1 MKATINWFS
10 VRLPYHL
17 SHWAQI
23 YLRWYLQKS
32 EGMLTYQNNL
42 DCSWD
47 LQSLW
52 CALNVVNLLLL
63 VQVTLQISWFYI
75 ERKEWMA
82 SCAIILNIGALIRSR
97 RSIHCSLK
105 TTWEIVFSD
114 TNNANINHTITKKS
128 ITY

>member
-10 VRLPYHL
+10 VGLPYHL

-82 SCAIILNIGALIRSR
+82 SCAIILNMDALIRSR
-97 RSIHCSLK
+97 RSIYCSLK
-105 TTWEIVFSD
+105 TTWEIVFSG

>member
-1 MKATINWFS
+1 
-10 VRLPYHL
+10 
-17 SHWAQI
+17 
-23 YLRWYLQKS
+23 
-32 EGMLTYQNNL
+32 MLTYQNNL

-63 VQVTLQISWFYI
+63 VQVILQISWFYI

-82 SCAIILNIGALIRSR
+82 SCAIILNMDALIRSR
-97 RSIHCSLK
+97 RLIYWDLK

-114 TNNANINHTITKKS
+114 TNNTNINP
-128 ITY
+128 TYYKEKYYLLMGTLVIIDGIIYGAPFCDDTWLDA